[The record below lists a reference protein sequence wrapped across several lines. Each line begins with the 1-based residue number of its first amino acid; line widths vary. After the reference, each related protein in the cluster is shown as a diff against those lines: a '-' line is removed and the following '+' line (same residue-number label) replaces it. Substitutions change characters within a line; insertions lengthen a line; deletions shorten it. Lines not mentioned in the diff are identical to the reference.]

1 MGGSD
6 VQYNYPDQ
14 PSYGEG
20 MADAL
25 KAQVELLTGQGE
37 FSGIAPEGLKGLL
50 PLEEDIRRETAQT
63 DTDILRQTLLGTIT
77 GGGEQEVT
85 YDDEGR
91 IIRGY
96 KEAPKYEV
104 RQRIFQRELDIE
116 TGRPIGEGLKEV
128 PSSDRMSVTRV
139 GSYEIGGSTFPVDGY
154 YRFELVDP
162 EGEVVAFA
170 QEDIVNNEAGT
181 RADPQASYDAVVG
194 ELFSNMEGNEDVP
207 ADLVESFRSNYETAG
222 TLSGLDD
229 NYARVEVPQGEGSP
243 IYLTDENGEIIQD
256 AEKAGMTETRFI
268 PEQRAEDGMIDLL
281 GDKRDVVGTRSATAE
296 DVEKGLAT
304 EVGQEIETRRK
315 AGFDAEGN
323 FLGLSAL
330 AEDVQAGNLSRQR
343 ERDLA
348 DVENLQDRYKTIMDQ
363 FKPGTAQGIEGAQ
376 SVLESQ
382 RQRLTGQR
390 PATAEDVASGLA
402 TEVGEMIQG
411 DDSLISAPAGSTY
424 GGDVTAATMTA
435 ATVGDTPGLTAK
447 TSYDALDPLTQATLS
462 AGTSFDAA
470 TAADPMALTAATSYD
485 PSADIAG
492 GALGGALATGDG
504 TLRADI
510 ISQAQEALGQGLTDR
525 EERQIAEAARARS
538 TMMGRTFDQSA
549 AIQEAEA
556 RVLEDNQRRMQNRA
570 FAQQVLGQE
579 AGLQESDLGRDLQ
592 AQLAN
597 QRAINQARQIGM
609 QAGLS
614 QEALGAQQ
622 AQAKALAD
630 QSAVNRAREFG
641 VTAGMGQEEA
651 QARMRQQ
658 AEMADLQAEQR
669 RQDVGLQAGLQQDTQ
684 QAEIDQQRDILQAQL
699 NQQAAAFG
707 AESAQQAALA
717 NQRQAQQAE
726 QFGVGATMDAERLD
740 AQLKQSGALG
750 YVDAATRLAALE
762 DQYTLDP
769 FAAILNR
776 AGGGSLQAGQSVL
789 GQANY
794 GLTSG
799 PQYLNPESGLG
810 YISQMAA
817 NEANMYAAN
826 VAADASRSSG
836 LMSGLGSLGGGL
848 MQGIGTAGSVGT
860 FFCWVAR
867 EVYGP
872 TNPAWMQFREWMFTE
887 SPSWFFNFYK
897 KYGEQFAQWISDK
910 PRIKSIIRK
919 WMDSKIGDK

>member
-1 MGGSD
+1 MSWIVTAVVGGGLLGSALGSRGGGGGGTTINAAP
-6 VQYNYPDQ
+6 QQ
-14 PSYGEG
+14 GYGE
-20 MADAL
+20 ALSDAL
-25 KAQVELLTGQGE
+25 KAQTDLLRGTGE
-37 FSGIAPEGLKGLL
+37 FQDTGGLQSL
-50 PLEEDIRRETAQT
+50 LEEYEAPLRESTAQI
-63 DTDILRQTLLGTIT
+63 DTDILRKTLLGTTT

-96 KEAPKYEV
+96 KEAPSYEV
-104 RQRIFQRELDIE
+104 RHQL
-116 TGRPIGEGLKEV
+116 TGK
-128 PSSDRMSVTRV
+128 
-139 GSYEIGGSTFPVDGY
+139 IGGFGERVDVTNLKLDSDARTGEIPSGLQL
-154 YRFELVDP
+154 RIELVDP
-162 EGEVVAFA
+162 DGNVVSYADENVEPATGPDFIEIRQMFITPVGDARRDADIKGLKPVGVEGSKKGDGYNATVEEFFKSIP
-170 QEDIVNNEAGT
+170 D
-181 RADPQASYDAVVG
+181 
-194 ELFSNMEGNEDVP
+194 DVP
-207 ADLVESFRSNYETAG
+207 AEVTDALTTNWETRES
-222 TLSGLDD
+222 LSSEGD
-229 NYARVEVPQGEGSP
+229 AVISAISFPQGEGSP
-243 IYLTDENGEIIQD
+243 IYLTDEDGEIIQD
-256 AEKAGMTETRFI
+256 PEKAGMTETRVI

-281 GDKRDVVGTRSATAE
+281 GDKQLTA
-296 DVEKGLAT
+296 DG
-304 EVGQEIETRRK
+304 RK
-315 AGFDAEGN
+315 PGFDAEGN

-348 DVENLQDRYKTIMDQ
+348 DVENLQDRYKAIMEQ

-390 PATAEDVASGLA
+390 PATAQDVASGLA

-411 DDSLISAPAGSTY
+411 DDTLITAPTGSTY
-424 GGDVTAATMTA
+424 GGDVSGVRMRDVQLSAD
-435 ATVGDTPGLTAK
+435 GPQLTAD
-447 TSYDALDPLTQATLS
+447 TSYGALDPLTQATLS

-504 TLRADI
+504 TLRSGI

-597 QRAINQARQIGM
+597 QRAINQARQMGM

-614 QEALGAQQ
+614 QEALAAQQ

-630 QSAVNRAREFG
+630 QSAINRAREFG

-817 NEANMYAAN
+817 NEANMYGAQL
-826 VAADASRSSG
+826 AADASRSSG

-848 MQGIGTAGSVGT
+848 FGAVGSIFG
-860 FFCWVAR
+860 
-867 EVYGP
+867 
-872 TNPAWMQFREWMFTE
+872 
-887 SPSWFFNFYK
+887 
-897 KYGEQFAQWISDK
+897 
-910 PRIKSIIRK
+910 
-919 WMDSKIGDK
+919 